1 MKLLFFVMLSFLV
14 SCAHSP
20 FYDHHAHNNYAG
32 QAATDAANAA
42 SQASQAASMPMM
54 MP

>member
-1 MKLLFFVMLSFLV
+1 MKVFIFVLLSFLV

-20 FYDHHAHNNYAG
+20 FYDNG
-32 QAATDAANAA
+32 AATAAQNAGDAA